1 MAQFTS
7 IFQRFRQNVEP
18 GEDNAALLRDAD
30 AARDGKDWSKAAGL
44 YKEYLALSPD
54 HCAIWVQLG
63 HCLKE
68 VKNVGLAIEAY
79 KQASTLDP
87 GDFDIYLNLGHAYKV
102 AGDFAQAYQSY
113 RKVLEL
119 NPACADASRDIVHL
133 LSTGLVGPLSPEAGV
148 SVRAIYLDITDLID
162 YLKVNNTL
170 SGIQRVVANLIL
182 QTDQYEVA
190 TGSKII
196 LLRHQ
201 YSLDKFFTADRV
213 LVASLIAAIQSG
225 GKSRDEIDDA
235 IKATL
240 ATLRPVELQSGD
252 HFAMVGAFWI
262 YPSFTGIKI
271 MRANGVRFTLFIHD
285 LIQISH
291 PEYVHEDANQ
301 RFRHALVDALM
312 LADFVITNSEY
323 VANDVRRFMSSRL
336 NFSVPVKAI
345 PLATALVG
353 QQSQIARPMRR
364 DVQAATSAPFV
375 LSVGTIEVRK
385 NHMYMLRI
393 WEELIA
399 KRVKNIPNLVFVGKF
414 GWDIASLMSYIAES
428 DHLGGRL
435 HILSDVSDRELT
447 YLYEN
452 CLFTMFPSF
461 IEGFG
466 LPVGESLAHGKPCI
480 ASNRS
485 SMPEVGGSFVKYVSP
500 EDIEGGTRLVQELLA
515 NPTAL
520 PAWEKEIREGY
531 KPRTWSEF
539 ATDYYDS
546 ILEQKSSPSCSTNF
560 VCDPGEIYSFGF
572 SALAERDAR
581 KQKLIYCASA
591 ADRNW
596 HLAEGWG
603 VWMAKRRA
611 TILFRTGYAP
621 GDVVAVYL
629 ELQLRNEQPPS
640 SARFSI
646 LSEGEP
652 VDLCHFERER
662 QWFGFEVAVGASSE
676 VEVELVAMGDFKP
689 EDTRQLFLGA
699 RRLCCCKANDYEAR
713 LRVVEK
719 LTFLRN

>member
-399 KRVKNIPNLVFVGKF
+399 KRVKNIPNLVFVRGKF
-414 GWDIASLMSYIAES
+414 GWDIASLMSYIAEF
-428 DHLGGRL
+428 DHLGGRSQYL
-435 HILSDVSDRELT
+435 LYVSDRELT

-480 ASNRS
+480 ASTDCPCPKLAEALSDAPAWKTSRRH
-485 SMPEVGGSFVKYVSP
+485 PVGLRTSRHL
-500 EDIEGGTRLVQELLA
+500 I
-515 NPTAL
+515 AL

-539 ATDYYDS
+539 AT
-546 ILEQKSSPSCSTNF
+546 
-560 VCDPGEIYSFGF
+560 
-572 SALAERDAR
+572 
-581 KQKLIYCASA
+581 
-591 ADRNW
+591 
-596 HLAEGWG
+596 
-603 VWMAKRRA
+603 
-611 TILFRTGYAP
+611 
-621 GDVVAVYL
+621 
-629 ELQLRNEQPPS
+629 
-640 SARFSI
+640 
-646 LSEGEP
+646 
-652 VDLCHFERER
+652 
-662 QWFGFEVAVGASSE
+662 
-676 VEVELVAMGDFKP
+676 
-689 EDTRQLFLGA
+689 
-699 RRLCCCKANDYEAR
+699 NDHGQHS
-713 LRVVEK
+713 
-719 LTFLRN
+719 